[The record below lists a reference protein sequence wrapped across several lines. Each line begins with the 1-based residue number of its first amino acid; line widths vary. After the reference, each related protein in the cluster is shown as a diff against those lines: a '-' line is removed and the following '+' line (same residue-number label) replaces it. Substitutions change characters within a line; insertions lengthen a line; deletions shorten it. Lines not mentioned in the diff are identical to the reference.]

1 MKKASIKILSSALAL
16 CMVIAAGVLSA
27 AAESTASTYD
37 APACER
43 GEDLYLNVLT
53 SEDGRFLCVGVEETD
68 FGTVVTQK
76 GCQGVH
82 SAKSTLRS
90 YPEKEVSK
98 AFTYYIYDADH
109 SLLAAFSVC
118 VTGVYSQI
126 DREALITRIA
136 GDFSGGSGSSFT
148 YTPFMNG
155 NTASVNIYFKGT
167 PVGAFQYKLST
178 NGLLTNG

>member
-1 MKKASIKILSSALAL
+1 MKKTHIKILSSALAL
-16 CMVIAAGVLSA
+16 SMVMGAGVFST

-37 APACER
+37 TPACER
-43 GEDLYLNVLT
+43 GEDLYLNVLA

-98 AFTYYIYDADH
+98 AFNYYIYDADQ
-109 SLLAAFSVC
+109 SLLAAFSFC

-126 DREALITRIA
+126 DREALITRMT
-136 GDFSGGSGSSFT
+136 GDFSGSSGSSFT

-155 NTASVNIYFKGT
+155 NTASVNICFEGT

-178 NGLLTNG
+178 NGVLSHD